1 MANQGGGRGGRRG
14 GDQRHP
20 YGHQGAEGGGRS
32 GSLVRP
38 PQPITPR
45 YVTAAH
51 YLDVTD
57 YPASTLP
64 PQVTNGAP
72 AAVYRAPTSQQGEE
86 VKLAQ
91 GLMRVAEPSPEAAK
105 AFVSE
110 TSLAVPA
117 AAASVVVPVALT
129 KKGLVVLPGLAGTL
143 CKRPF
148 YQLDVAH
155 KTPFSDDTNVS

>member
-1 MANQGGGRGGRRG
+1 
-14 GDQRHP
+14 
-20 YGHQGAEGGGRS
+20 
-32 GSLVRP
+32 
-38 PQPITPR
+38 
-45 YVTAAH
+45 
-51 YLDVTD
+51 
-57 YPASTLP
+57 
-64 PQVTNGAP
+64 
-72 AAVYRAPTSQQGEE
+72 
-86 VKLAQ
+86 
-91 GLMRVAEPSPEAAK
+91 MRVAEPSPEAAK